1 MELLSQEIRDITRK
15 KLEAEM
21 AGKVTLLYFTQEP
34 RLLIVPDTIPGSEC
48 VYCRETR
55 QLLEEV
61 KSLSD
66 KIELQVLDF
75 VADKDKAAAHGVDK
89 IPATVVLGNE
99 DHGIRFFGIPSGY
112 EYTSLIEA
120 IIDVSRGTTGLSPKT
135 KESLR
140 SVATDVR
147 IQVFVTPTCPYCTLT
162 VRLGHQMALE
172 STRVSCEMVEATEF
186 PHLAQKYAVFGVPK
200 TVINETITMDGAVP
214 EEVFLG
220 NVLKAAGSA
229 IPSPETGRTP

>member
-1 MELLSQEIRDITRK
+1 MDLLTQEIRDVTRK
-15 KLEAEM
+15 KLGAEM
-21 AGKVTLLYFTQEP
+21 VNKVTLLYFTQEP
-34 RLLIVPDTIPGSEC
+34 RLLIVPGGVPGQEC
-48 VYCRETR
+48 LYCRETR

-89 IPATVVLGNE
+89 IPATVVIGE
-99 DHGIRFFGIPSGY
+99 TDHGIRFFGIPSGY
-112 EYTSLIEA
+112 EYTSLVQA
-120 IIDVSRGTTGLSPKT
+120 IIDVSRGSTELSPKT
-135 KESLR
+135 KESLK
-140 SVATDVR
+140 SVAKDVR
-147 IQVFVTPTCPYCTLT
+147 IQVFVTPTCPYCTVA

-172 STRVSCEMVEATEF
+172 SPRVSCDMIEATEF
-186 PHLAQKYAVFGVPK
+186 PHLVQKYGVFGVPK
-200 TVINETITMDGAVP
+200 TIINDAITVDGAVP

-229 IPSPETGRTP
+229 EP